1 MINTFREMTQQNN
14 LPQGLYRS
22 EFEHDACGVGCVV
35 NLDGKKSH
43 SVVKDALTMLTNMEH
58 RGATGSDPET
68 GDGAGILVQLP
79 HSFLKKQLSEFAIKL
94 PQEGSYGVGMI
105 FFPTVYEVR
114 DKCRQVMNQCIRQ
127 LGFTLLGYRL
137 VPVNPRVPGHEAK
150 AVEPYIE
157 QVFVQPTDESIKEA
171 ELERKLFVL
180 RSLIT
185 HEINKTVSGENGTF
199 YMPSF
204 SSRTIIYKGQ
214 LKTDQVEAYY
224 HDLRHPEF
232 KSALALIHSRFSTN
246 TFPNWKLAQPF
257 RFIAH
262 NGEIN
267 TIRGNVTKM
276 KSKEALMSSPLF
288 TEEELKWLLPI
299 TNPANSDS
307 ANLDAMVEL
316 LTLAGRP
323 LPHVMMMLVPE
334 AWQDNPFMDPYRKAF
349 YKYHAA
355 LMEPWDGP
363 AALFFTDGKQIGATL
378 DRNGLRPARF
388 CITKQGR
395 LVMASEAGALPVNP
409 KDVVRRGR
417 LQPGKM
423 LLANLEENRIYEDEE
438 IKQLVCN
445 DKPYFEWIQQ
455 NRIKLHQRPD
465 PAFCLNT
472 VSPEEL
478 RQKQKAYGY
487 TSEDLKLIIQPMATT
502 GKEPLG
508 SMGSDTPLAVL
519 SRQSQHVANY
529 FKQHF
534 AQVSNPPIDP
544 IRERLVMSLFTRLGE
559 SLNVLDE
566 TPAHTRQI
574 HISHPVLSHGD
585 FNKLINL
592 KAEGFD
598 NHTINATFS
607 TKEKGALQ
615 KALDEICAAAE
626 AAIGKGKKILII
638 SNRAVEANRAAIP
651 SLLAVGAIHHHL
663 VEKRIRTK
671 AGLVVE
677 AGDAW
682 EIHHFATI
690 IGYGA
695 SCVYPYMVYDTV
707 QHLLEQ
713 EKLDTSKPFSYYA
726 EQYIQAVGNG
736 LLKILSKMG
745 ISTLQA
751 YQSAQIFECIGFG
764 QEVIQKCFKGT
775 VSRLEGLN
783 FEDLEQEALTKHW
796 SAFAS
801 EDKLLETGGFFQ
813 WRRRGEEHLLRP
825 EVIHLLQKS
834 TRLGDYRLYKEYA
847 KLLRE
852 HQQSAITLRH
862 LFEFRK
868 RQSVPLEEV
877 EPVESI
883 LKRFAT
889 GAMSFGSL
897 SHEAHSTLA
906 IAMNRIGG
914 KSNSGEGG
922 EDEARYT
929 LKENGDSERSAIK
942 QVASGRFG
950 VTSHYLANADEIQ
963 IKIAQGAK
971 PGEGGQLPGHKVD
984 KWIARVRHSTPGVG
998 LISPPPHHDIYSI
1011 EDLKQLIYD
1020 LKNANPKARIN
1031 VKLVAEAGVGTIAA
1045 GVAKAKADAIMISGA
1060 DGGTGASP
1068 LSSIRHTGLPWE
1080 MGLAEAHQT
1089 LVKNNLRSRVV
1100 LQTDGKLMTGFDLA
1114 VATLL
1119 GAEEYGVATAALIVE
1134 GCIMMRKCHLNT
1146 CPVGIATQNPE
1157 LRQLFTGEPEHVV
1170 NLFRFMAQEL
1180 REIMASLGFRSINE
1194 MVGQP
1199 QVLKV
1204 RNDLNHWK
1212 LKNLSF
1218 DPILHQEV
1226 APNNVGIYH
1235 QIHQEHDI
1243 ENVLDKKLIRDF
1255 KKDKNTPYEYRI
1267 INVDRSVGAML
1278 SYEVSTKYGKD
1289 GLAEDSFNATFHGS
1303 AGQTFGAFLAPGL
1316 TFRLVGEA
1324 NDYLGKGLSGGKLIL
1339 QPFKDSTYVAHENI
1353 ITGNVALYGATSGK
1367 VYINGMAGERFCVR
1381 NSGAEAVVEG
1391 IGDHG
1396 CEYMTGGKVL
1406 ILGAVGR
1413 NFAAGMSG
1421 GMAFVYDPANA
1432 FPDQCNL
1439 SMIELEQPDA
1449 TDLAW
1454 IEQKLQEHVAYTDSA
1469 LAKDMLKGWHVHQ
1482 KFFQKVMPHDLK
1494 KALQKSESETVKAIA

>member
-1 MINTFREMTQQNN
+1 MSESNN
-14 LPQGLYRS
+14 QTNGLYRQ

-35 NLDGKKSH
+35 NLNGKRSH
-43 SVVKDALTMLTNMEH
+43 SIVKDALTMLTNMEH

-79 HSFLKKQLSEFAIKL
+79 HSFLKKQLKEFAIAL
-94 PQEGSYGVGMI
+94 PQEGSYGVGMV

-114 DKCRQVMNQCIRQ
+114 DRCRQTINQCIRQ
-127 LGFTLLGYRL
+127 MGFTLLGYRL
-137 VPVNPRVPGHEAK
+137 VPVNGRIPGHEAK

-157 QVFVQPTDESIKEA
+157 QVFVQPTDSSIKEG
-171 ELERKLFVL
+171 ELERKLYVL

-185 HEINKTVSGENGTF
+185 HEINKNVKGENGTF
-199 YMPSF
+199 YIASL

-214 LKTDQVEAYY
+214 LKTDQVEQYY

-232 KSALALIHSRFSTN
+232 KSALAVVHSRFSTN

-267 TIRGNVTKM
+267 TIRGNVNKM
-276 KSKEALMSSPLF
+276 KSKEALMHSPLF
-288 TEEELKWLLPI
+288 SEEELKWLLPV

-378 DRNGLRPARF
+378 DRNGLRPVRF
-388 CITKQGR
+388 CVTKQGR

-465 PAFCLNT
+465 PSFCLHT
-472 VSPEEL
+472 VSAEEL
-478 RQKQKAYGY
+478 RLKQKAYGY
-487 TSEDLKLIIQPMATT
+487 TSEDLKLIIQPMAIT

-508 SMGSDTPLAVL
+508 SMGMDTPLAVL

-566 TPAHTRQI
+566 TPAHTRQV
-574 HISHPVLSHGD
+574 HISHPVLSHSD
-585 FNKLINL
+585 FNKIINL
-592 KAEGFD
+592 KSEGFAH
-598 NHTINATFS
+598 HTINATFP
-607 TKEKGALQ
+607 TTEKGALQ
-615 KALDEICAAAE
+615 KALDVICAEAE
-626 AAIGKGKKILII
+626 AAVAAGKKILII
-638 SNRAVEANRAAIP
+638 SNRAVAPTRAAIP

-663 VEKRIRTK
+663 IHKRIRTK

-682 EIHHFATI
+682 ETHHFATI

-695 SCVYPYMVYDTV
+695 SCVYPYMVYDTI
-707 QHLLEQ
+707 QHLMEQ
-713 EKLDTSKPFSYYA
+713 EKLDTTQPFSYYA
-726 EQYIQAVGNG
+726 DNFTRAVGNG

-745 ISTLQA
+745 ISTLQS
-751 YQSAQIFECIGFG
+751 YQSAQIFECLGFG

-783 FEDLEQEALTKHW
+783 FEDLEQEALIKHQ
-796 SAFAS
+796 SAYL
-801 EDKLLETGGFFQ
+801 EDEHSLLEIGGFFQ

-834 TRLGDYRLYKEYA
+834 TKLNDYRLFKEYTR
-847 KLLRE
+847 LLRE
-852 HQQSAITLRH
+852 HQESAITLRH

-868 RQSVPLEEV
+868 RQAVPLEEV
-877 EPVESI
+877 EPVENI

-889 GAMSFGSL
+889 GAMSFGSI
-897 SHEAHSTLA
+897 SHEAHTTLA

-984 KWIARVRHSTPGVG
+984 HWIARVRHSTPGVG

-1068 LSSIRHTGLPWE
+1068 LSSIRHAGLPWE
-1080 MGLAEAHQT
+1080 IGLAEAHQT

-1100 LQTDGKLMTGFDLA
+1100 LQTDGKLMTGYDLA
-1114 VATLL
+1114 IATLL

-1157 LRQLFTGEPEHVV
+1157 LRQLFTGNPDYVV
-1170 NLFRFMAQEL
+1170 NLFRFMAEEL
-1180 REIMASLGFRSINE
+1180 REIMAMLGFRSINE

-1199 QVLKV
+1199 QVLKI
-1204 RNDLNHWK
+1204 RNDLHHWK

-1226 APNNVGIYH
+1226 VPNNVGIYN

-1243 ENVLDKKLIRDF
+1243 ADVLDKKLIRDF
-1255 KKDKNTPYEYRI
+1255 RKGKKQDLQYRI

-1278 SYEVSTKYGKD
+1278 SYEISSRYGKA
-1289 GLAEDSFNATFHGS
+1289 GLPENSFCATFHGS
-1303 AGQTFGAFLAPGL
+1303 AGQTFGGFLAPGL
-1316 TFRLVGEA
+1316 TFHLIGEA

-1339 QPFKDSTYVAHENI
+1339 QPFEGSTYVAHENI
-1353 ITGNVALYGATSGK
+1353 ITGNVALYGATSGTA
-1367 VYINGMAGERFCVR
+1367 YINGMAGERFCVR

-1406 ILGAVGR
+1406 VLGSVGK

-1421 GMAFVYDPANA
+1421 GMAFIYDPTNA
-1432 FPDQCNL
+1432 FPEQCNL
-1439 SMIELEQPDA
+1439 DMVALEQPDG

-1454 IEQKLQEHVAYTDSA
+1454 IEQKLKEHEAYTGSTQ
-1469 LAKDMLKGWHVHQ
+1469 AKELLQGWHAHQ
-1482 KFFQKVMPHDLK
+1482 KLFQKVMPHDLK
-1494 KALQKSESETVKAIA
+1494 KALQEIERESDTLKITA

>member
-1 MINTFREMTQQNN
+1 MNQDKTINA
-14 LPQGLYRS
+14 GLYRS

-35 NLDGKKSH
+35 NLNGKRAH
-43 SVVKDALTMLTNMEH
+43 SIVKDALTMLTNMEH
-58 RGATGSDPET
+58 RGATGSDAET

-79 HSFLKKQLSEFAIKL
+79 HDFFRKQLSEFAIKL
-94 PQEGSYGVGMI
+94 PQEGGYGVGMI
-105 FFPTVYEVR
+105 FFPSVYEVR
-114 DKCRQVMNQCIRQ
+114 DKCRQTVNQCIRQ
-127 LGFTLLGYRL
+127 LGFDLLGYRL
-137 VPVNPRVPGHEAK
+137 VPVNGRVPGHEAK

-157 QVFVQPTDESIKEA
+157 QVFVQPANPDLNED

-180 RSLIT
+180 RSMIT
-185 HEINKTVSGENGTF
+185 HEIKKTVSGENGMF
-199 YMPSF
+199 YIASL

-214 LKTDQVEAYY
+214 LKTDQVEKYY
-224 HDLRHPEF
+224 HDLRHPDF
-232 KSALALIHSRFSTN
+232 KSALAVVHSRFSTN

-267 TIRGNVTKM
+267 TIRGNVNKM
-276 KSKEALMSSPLF
+276 KSKEALMSSPYF
-288 TEEELKWLLPI
+288 TEEEMKWLLPI
-299 TNPANSDS
+299 TNPGNSDS

-316 LTLAGRP
+316 LTLSGRP

-334 AWQDNPFMDPYRKAF
+334 AWQDNPFMDTYKKAF

-378 DRNGLRPARF
+378 DRNGLRPVRF
-388 CITKQGR
+388 CVTQQGR
-395 LVMASEAGALPVNP
+395 LIMASEAGALPVNP

-423 LLANLEENRIYEDEE
+423 LLANLTENKIYEDEE
-438 IKQLVCN
+438 IKRLVCD
-445 DKPYFEWIQQ
+445 DKPYFDWIQQ
-455 NRIKLHQRPD
+455 NRIKLHTRPEPDYCLSSVKPEVLQQR
-465 PAFCLNT
+465 
-472 VSPEEL
+472 
-478 RQKQKAYGY
+478 QKAYGY
-487 TSEDLKLIIQPMATT
+487 TYEDLKMIIKPMAST

-508 SMGSDTPLAVL
+508 SMGSDAPLAVL
-519 SRQSQHVANY
+519 SLQSQHVSNY

-585 FNKLINL
+585 YNKIINL
-592 KAEGFD
+592 KSEGFD
-598 NHTINATFS
+598 HAVIDATF
-607 TKEKGALQ
+607 TTTEAGALE
-615 KALDEICAAAE
+615 KALDTISAAAE
-626 AAIGKGKKILII
+626 AAVRDGNKILII
-638 SNRAVEANRAAIP
+638 SNRAIGPTRAAIP
-651 SLLAVGAIHHHL
+651 SLLAVGAVHHHL
-663 VEKRIRTK
+663 IHKRIRTK
-671 AGLVVE
+671 TGLVVE

-682 EIHHFATI
+682 ETHHFATI

-695 SCVYPYMVYDTV
+695 SCVYPYMVYDTI
-707 QHLLEQ
+707 QNMLEHD
-713 EKLDTSKPFSYYA
+713 KLDTSLPFKHYA
-726 EQYIQAVGNG
+726 DQFIYAVGNG

-745 ISTLQA
+745 ISTLQS
-751 YQSAQIFECIGFG
+751 YQSAQIFECLGFG
-764 QEVIQKCFKGT
+764 QDVIQKCFKGT
-775 VSRLEGLN
+775 ISRLDGLN
-783 FEDLEQEALTKHW
+783 FEDLEKEALTKHQ
-796 SAFAS
+796 SAFLD
-801 EDKLLETGGFFQ
+801 EIPMLETGGYFQ

-834 TRLGDYRLYKEYA
+834 TRLNDYTLYRQYSTLVRK
-847 KLLRE
+847 
-852 HQQSAITLRH
+852 HQESTITLRN

-877 EPVESI
+877 EPAEAL

-922 EDEARYT
+922 EDEARYEI
-929 LKENGDSERSAIK
+929 KPNGDSERSAIK

-1020 LKNANPKARIN
+1020 LKNANPNARIN
-1031 VKLVAEAGVGTIAA
+1031 VKLVSEAGVGTIAA
-1045 GVAKAKADAIMISGA
+1045 GVAKAKADAIMIAGA

-1068 LSSIRHTGLPWE
+1068 LSSIRHAGLPWE
-1080 MGLAEAHQT
+1080 IGLAEAHQT

-1100 LQTDGKLMTGFDLA
+1100 LQTDGKIMTGYDLA

-1119 GAEEYGVATAALIVE
+1119 GAEEFGVATAALIAE

-1157 LRQLFTGEPEHVV
+1157 LRQLFTGEPEYVV
-1170 NLFRFMAQEL
+1170 NLFQFMAEEL
-1180 REIMASLGFRSINE
+1180 REIMASLGFRTLNE
-1194 MVGQP
+1194 MVGQS

-1204 RNDLNHWK
+1204 KNNLNHWK
-1212 LKNLSF
+1212 LRNLNF
-1218 DPILHQEV
+1218 APILHKEIV
-1226 APNNVGIYH
+1226 PNTVGIYN
-1235 QIHQEHDI
+1235 QIHQVHDI
-1243 ENVLDKKLIRDF
+1243 DQVLDRKLIEDF
-1255 KKDKNTPYEYRI
+1255 KKEKNEVEYRI

-1278 SYEVSTKYGKD
+1278 SYEVSLQYGKA
-1289 GLAEDSFNATFHGS
+1289 GLPEDSFRATFQGS
-1303 AGQTFGAFLAPGL
+1303 AGQTFGGFLAPGL

-1339 QPFKDSTYVAHENI
+1339 QPFEGTTYVAHEHI
-1353 ITGNVALYGATSGK
+1353 ITGNVALYGATSGTA
-1367 VYINGMAGERFCVR
+1367 YINGMAGERFCVR

-1406 ILGAVGR
+1406 VLGNVGK

-1421 GMAFVYDPANA
+1421 GTAFIYDPANS
-1432 FPDQCNL
+1432 FPEQCNL
-1439 SMIELEQPDA
+1439 DMVDLEDPDEA
-1449 TDLAW
+1449 DLAW
-1454 IEQKLQEHVAYTDSA
+1454 IEQKLKEHAAYTGSVLAQQMLSA
-1469 LAKDMLKGWHVHQ
+1469 WHADQ

-1494 KALQKSESETVKAIA
+1494 KAMQVNETEMLKIVA